1 MAIVDKHDDTGSS
14 LGEREAEVMGVLW
27 NVGSG
32 TVGEVRAG
40 LSDDLAYT
48 TVLTILRNLEKKG
61 FLSHQTEGRAHR
73 YAPRIGR
80 QAATRDAIDRLL
92 STYFKSSAEELLRYM
107 AEDGMVGRKTLK
119 RVRSGIEK
127 KGSGRSKKGRRKKQE
142 AKTKAEALRLAGAVE
157 RDDSG
162 RELPAVDAGGKV
174 VSPVMLDDQNAGKTA
189 PLPDSD
195 KTIQHP

>member
-1 MAIVDKHDDTGSS
+1 MVIVDKHDDAGSS
-14 LGEREAEVMGVLW
+14 LGEREAEIMGVLW

-80 QAATRDAIDRLL
+80 QAATRDAINRLL
-92 STYFKSSAEELLRYM
+92 STYFKSSAEDLVGYM
-107 AEDGMVGRKTLK
+107 AEDGMIGRKALK
-119 RVRSGIEK
+119 RIRSGIEK
-127 KGSGRSKKGRRKKQE
+127 KGSGRSKKGRRKKE
-142 AKTKAEALRLAGAVE
+142 EKKTKADALRVAGAVD

-162 RELPAVDAGGKV
+162 RELPAADSGGKV
-174 VSPVMLDDQNAGKTA
+174 VSPVMLDDKNAGKTA

-195 KTIQHP
+195 ETIQHP

>member
-1 MAIVDKHDDTGSS
+1 MAIVDNHDDAGMS
-14 LGEREAEVMGVLW
+14 LGEREAEIMGVLW

-61 FLSHQTEGRAHR
+61 FLSHQSEGRAHR

-80 QAATRDAIDRLL
+80 QAATRDAIERLL
-92 STYFKSSAEELLRYM
+92 ATYFKRSAEELVQYM
-107 AEDGMVGRKTLK
+107 AEDGMIGRKALK

-127 KGSGRSKKGRRKKQE
+127 KGSGRSKKGRRKKE
-142 AKTKAEALRLAGAVE
+142 EKKAKADTLRLAGAVN

-162 RELPAVDAGGKV
+162 LELTAGEAGGKV
-174 VSPVMLDDQNAGKTA
+174 VGPVMLDDQNAGKTA
-189 PLPDSD
+189 PLPYLDE
-195 KTIQHP
+195 TVQHP